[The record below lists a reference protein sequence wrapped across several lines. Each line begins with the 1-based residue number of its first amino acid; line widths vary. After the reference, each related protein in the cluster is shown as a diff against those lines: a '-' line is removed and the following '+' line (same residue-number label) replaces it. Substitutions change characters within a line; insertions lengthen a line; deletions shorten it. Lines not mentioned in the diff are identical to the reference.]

1 MATESRKLAAIM
13 FTDMVGY
20 SAMSQKNEDL
30 ALELLQLHRE
40 MVRESLKNFN
50 GNEIKTIGD
59 AFMVQFSSAIDAI
72 KCAVNIQKNFKEY
85 NEQNEEERNI
95 YLRIGIH
102 IGDVVQRD
110 GDIYGDGVNISSRLE
125 PLAEPGGICI
135 SEDVARL
142 VQNKV
147 DFDLEKMDPTRLK
160 NIKLPMEI
168 YQIRLYANP
177 NAGPPKSDNNRLA
190 VLPFQDLS
198 PDKNSDYF
206 SDGLTEEIIMHLS
219 GIEELKVVSRTT
231 IMHFKNSP
239 EKLETIG
246 RELEAR
252 YILEGS
258 VRRYKDELRITAQ
271 LIDVSTDTH
280 LWAETYRGNM
290 EDIFDIQEN
299 VSKKIV
305 KALRLKLTPA
315 EAVALEKRS
324 TINSQA
330 FDMNLRA
337 REFMN
342 RRTKSYL
349 LAATDLFKKVV
360 EQDPRYA
367 AGYAG
372 LAETYILLYLE
383 HENKSI
389 WIEKAMAAALK
400 ALMYDPNS
408 SEAYTAMG
416 MSHFQQGSKG
426 EALDS
431 VNKAIELDPDNY
443 FSHWILGRIYR
454 LLNRDTEAVEQF
466 NLVLSLNPDFHTAYG
481 DLQMAYK
488 TLGQEGNQK
497 ELIERA
503 LEFYPEYILRYP
515 DDSRAITFFA
525 FVLIDAKQNEKAK
538 EQMER
543 ALDLSPND
551 TTMIYN
557 AACFFAEIGD
567 KENALISLKKAI
579 ENGYEWYDYIKLD
592 PDLDSIREEP
602 EYIELMKD
610 K

>member
-1 MATESRKLAAIM
+1 M
-13 FTDMVGY
+13 FTDMVGF
-20 SAMSQKNEDL
+20 SAMSQKDEQL
-30 ALELLQLHRE
+30 ALELLEVHRE
-40 MVRESLKNFN
+40 ILRAIFTPHN
-50 GNEIKTIGD
+50 GREIKTIGD
-59 AFMVQFSSAIDAI
+59 AFMVEFASALN
-72 KCAVNIQKNFKEY
+72 AVNCSIEIQKALKEY
-85 NEQNEEERNI
+85 NSSADEDRKI

-102 IGDVVQRD
+102 VGDVEDKD
-110 GDIYGDGVNISSRLE
+110 GDLYGDGVNISSRLE
-125 PLAEPGGICI
+125 PLAQPGGICI
-135 SEDVARL
+135 SEDVARQ
-142 VQNKV
+142 VQNKIEV
-147 DFDLEKMDPTRLK
+147 DLKQLSGQELK
-160 NIKLPMEI
+160 NIKLPI
-168 YQIRLYANP
+168 DIFQINLYANP
-177 NAGPPKSDNNRLA
+177 NAGPPKSDDNRLA

-246 RELEAR
+246 KELQAR

-305 KALRLKLTPA
+305 EALRLKLTPK
-315 EAVALEKRS
+315 EAIALEKRS

-349 LAATDLFKKVV
+349 LAASDLFKKVV

-383 HENKSI
+383 HDNNSV

-416 MSHFQQGSKG
+416 MSHFQQGSQE

-454 LLNRDTEAVEQF
+454 LLDREAEAVEQF
-466 NLVLSLNPDFHTAYG
+466 DLVLDLNPEFHTAYG

-488 TLGQEGNQK
+488 RLGQEDKQR
-497 ELIERA
+497 ELTERA
-503 LEFYPEYILRYP
+503 LAFYPEYILKYP
-515 DDSRAITFFA
+515 DDSRAITFYA
-525 FVLIDAKQNEKAK
+525 FVLGDAGQNEKAK

-557 AACFFAEIGD
+557 AACFYAELG
-567 KENALISLKKAI
+567 ENQKAIMSLKKAI
-579 ENGYEWYDYIKLD
+579 ENGYEWYAYIKSD
-592 PDLDSIREEP
+592 PDLDGIRNEP
-602 EYIELMKD
+602 EYIAMMEGK
-610 K
+610 